1 MWCWPE
7 TERTFQRDGG
17 VLIGCGSLGT
27 EGTRALVMSSH
38 ATEEPRGTG
47 TAGAELGTGYPC
59 VVMGERWRGQCE
71 RGRIFRDSSRE
82 VNGPFRGLSKY
93 VLPTWP
99 CQECP
104 PEIMT
109 SLESCEKVSFA
120 LSLVWG
126 SFEGI
131 VYQTFV
137 CRFCFQQAGQDLFQS
152 WT

>member
-1 MWCWPE
+1 
-7 TERTFQRDGG
+7 
-17 VLIGCGSLGT
+17 
-27 EGTRALVMSSH
+27 MSSH
-38 ATEEPRGTG
+38 ATEEPQGTG

-82 VNGPFRGLSKY
+82 VNGPFRGLSNY

-120 LSLVWG
+120 LSLSTRLLFADFFSSRRVRICFKAG
-126 SFEGI
+126 REGFFL
-131 VYQTFV
+131 FV
-137 CRFCFQQAGQDLFQS
+137 MPVLGKLKREDC
-152 WT
+152 